1 MLPLRLLAR
10 ALSVFGIT
18 GVGIILVDDHGRFLL
33 NLRGTEP
40 DVRLQRRWAILAG
53 TIKHT
58 ETPEQATLREIR
70 EEIGHPVAHVHL
82 VVSVSW
88 PRPVYLYAAG
98 LPVPPARLVL
108 GEGTEHRLVTLDEVS
123 RLSPR
128 APFLGTVLRAFARTH
143 AYEASLHDARQ
154 T

>member
-1 MLPLRLLAR
+1 MLLLRLLAH
-10 ALSVFGIT
+10 ALSVIGLT

-40 DVRLQRRWAILAG
+40 DVRLQGRWAILAG
-53 TIKHT
+53 AIEPT
-58 ETPEQATLREIR
+58 ETSEQAALREIR
-70 EEIGHPVAHVHL
+70 EEIGHPVARVHL
-82 VVSVSW
+82 VVRVSR

-108 GEGTEHRLVTLDEVS
+108 GEGAEHRIVALDELS

-128 APFLGTVLRAFARTH
+128 APFLGAVLRAFARTP
-143 AYEASLHDARQ
+143 AYGASLHDARQ